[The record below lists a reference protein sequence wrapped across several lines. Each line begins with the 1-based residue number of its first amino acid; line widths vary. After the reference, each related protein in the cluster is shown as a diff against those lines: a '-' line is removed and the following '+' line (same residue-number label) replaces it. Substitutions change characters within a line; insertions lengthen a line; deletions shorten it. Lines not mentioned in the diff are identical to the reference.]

1 MSTNLSK
8 IFVARLIGLDVFD
21 PLGDRLGRLRDV
33 VVLLRSG
40 SKPSVRTRPLIVGLV
55 VEVLGK
61 KRVFV
66 PMTRVTSIDAEQI
79 ISTGLVNLRR
89 FEQRGAETLAVGE
102 LFDRTVVL
110 LDGSGTATIEDVAM
124 EKSNNRGDWVI
135 SQLFVRRSQAT
146 GGLIRRRNQTLVVD
160 WEDADDP
167 SNAGPQPA
175 TQWIAQHEEDQAAD
189 IADELRD
196 MPDKRKLEIAA
207 ELQDERL
214 ADVLEELPEDDQ
226 VFILTHLDNE
236 RAVTLL
242 AEMDPDDATDLLN
255 ELPEAEAERF
265 ITMMEP
271 EDAEDV
277 RRLREYEEGTAG
289 SLMTPVPIVLPPEA
303 TVAEALAHIRQEEI
317 IPAAASA
324 VLVCRPPLET
334 PTGKYL
340 GLVHTQR
347 LLRYP
352 PPEAIGN
359 LIDRSIEPVP
369 DQASLAD
376 VARELAT
383 YDLTILP
390 VVNDQD
396 RLVGAVTIDD
406 VLDALLPEDWRT
418 YDDGTPVRKVG
429 KRYE

>member
-33 VVLLRSG
+33 VVLLRPG
-40 SKPSVRTRPLIVGLV
+40 SKPSVRTRPLVVGLV

-324 VLVCRPPLET
+324 VLVCRPLET

-359 LIDRSIEPVP
+359 LIDRSIEPVS

>member
-33 VVLLRSG
+33 VVLLRPG
-40 SKPSVRTRPLIVGLV
+40 SKPSVRTRPLVVGLV

-110 LDGSGTATIEDVAM
+110 LDGSWTATIEDVAM

-303 TVAEALAHIRQEEI
+303 TVAEALAHIRQEEV

-359 LIDRSIEPVP
+359 LIDRSIEPVS

>member
-33 VVLLRSG
+33 VVLLRPG
-40 SKPSVRTRPLIVGLV
+40 SKPSVRTRPLVVGLV

-110 LDGSGTATIEDVAM
+110 LDGSWTATIEDVAM

-359 LIDRSIEPVP
+359 LIDRSIEPVS

-406 VLDALLPEDWRT
+406 VLDALLPDDWRT

>member
-33 VVLLRSG
+33 VVLLRPG

-214 ADVLEELPEDDQ
+214 AGVLEELPEDDQ

-359 LIDRSIEPVP
+359 LIDRSIEPVS

>member
-33 VVLLRSG
+33 VVLLRPG
-40 SKPSVRTRPLIVGLV
+40 SKPSVRTRPLVVGLV

-124 EKSNNRGDWVI
+124 EKSNNLGDWVI

-359 LIDRSIEPVP
+359 LIDRSIEPVS

>member
-21 PLGDRLGRLRDV
+21 PVGDRLGRLRDV
-33 VVLLRSG
+33 VVLLRPG
-40 SKPSVRTRPLIVGLV
+40 SKPSVRTRPLVVGLV

-303 TVAEALAHIRQEEI
+303 TVAEALAHIRQEEV

-359 LIDRSIEPVP
+359 LIDRSIEPVS

>member
-33 VVLLRSG
+33 VVLLRPG
-40 SKPSVRTRPLIVGLV
+40 SKPSVRTRPLVVGLV

-167 SNAGPQPA
+167 SDAGHQPA
-175 TQWIAQHEEDQAAD
+175 TRWIAQHEEDQAAD
-189 IADELRD
+189 LADELRD

-214 ADVLEELPEDDQ
+214 ADVLAELPEEDQ
-226 VFILTHLDNE
+226 VFILTHLGSA
-236 RAVTLL
+236 RAVSLL
-242 AEMDPDDATDLLN
+242 EEMDPDDATDLLN

-289 SLMTPVPIVLPPEA
+289 SLMTPVPIVLSPEA

-340 GLVHTQR
+340 GFVHTQR

-359 LIDRSIEPVP
+359 LIDRSIEPVS

-406 VLDALLPEDWRT
+406 VLDALLPDDWRT

>member
-33 VVLLRSG
+33 VVLLRPG
-40 SKPSVRTRPLIVGLV
+40 SKPSVRTRPLVVGLV

-124 EKSNNRGDWVI
+124 EMSNNRGDWVI

-303 TVAEALAHIRQEEI
+303 TVAEALAHIRQEEV

-359 LIDRSIEPVP
+359 LIDRSIEPVS

>member
-1 MSTNLSK
+1 M
-8 IFVARLIGLDVFD
+8 DVFD

-359 LIDRSIEPVP
+359 LIDRSIEPVS

>member
-21 PLGDRLGRLRDV
+21 PMGDRLGRLRDV
-33 VVLLRSG
+33 VVLLREG
-40 SKPSVRTRPLIVGLV
+40 EPSLKTRPLVVGLV

-66 PMTRVTSIDAEQI
+66 PMTRVTSIDADQI

-89 FEQRGAETLAVGE
+89 FEQRGAETLVVGE

-110 LDGSGTATIEDVAM
+110 LDGSGTATIEDVAI
-124 EKSNNRGDWVI
+124 EKSNIRGDWLV
-135 SQLFVRRSQAT
+135 SQLFVRRSEAT
-146 GGLIRRRNQTLVVD
+146 GSLLRRRNQTLVVD
-160 WEDADDP
+160 WQDAADP

-214 ADVLEELPEDDQ
+214 ADVLEELPEEDQ
-226 VFILTHLDNE
+226 VFILTHLDND
-236 RAVTLL
+236 RAVDLL
-242 AEMDPDDATDLLN
+242 GEMDPDDATDLLN
-255 ELPEAEAERF
+255 ELPEAEAERLL
-265 ITMMEP
+265 TMMEP

-289 SLMTPVPIVLPPEA
+289 SLMTPVPIVLSPEA

-340 GLVHTQR
+340 GFVHTQR

-359 LIDRSIEPVP
+359 LIDRSIEPVS
-369 DQASLAD
+369 DQSSLAD

-390 VVNDQD
+390 VVNDQQ

-406 VLDALLPEDWRT
+406 VLDALLPDDWRT

>member
-1 MSTNLSK
+1 VSTNLSK

-33 VVLLRSG
+33 VVLLRPG
-40 SKPSVRTRPLIVGLV
+40 SKPSVRTRPLVVGLV

-359 LIDRSIEPVP
+359 LIDRSIEPVS